1 LRSAQGP
8 GEIDPMPL
16 DVLFAGHYCHDTIFD
31 RDGTQRTELGGAAA
45 YASAVL
51 LAARVDFR
59 VAALVGDDFRYVV
72 AKQPRIVAGAR
83 TTAYVEDYR
92 GEERKGTLLA
102 AAPALEPDDL
112 GETRC
117 QVGMACAIAGE
128 IGAETLARLRELSA
142 ILIGDAQGFVRG
154 FDAQGCVFHR
164 EPTPALRAQLDR
176 FDWLKLSRSEAEAL
190 DTLSLRCG
198 AIVTDGDRG
207 CFILREGRETHVP
220 AFPAS
225 EVDPTGAGD
234 CFLAGFA
241 LGLLRGWDAMEAA
254 RFANF
259 CGALA
264 VARAGVPRLRPDDLA
279 AFTGRASSAAHAP
292 R

>member
-1 LRSAQGP
+1 
-8 GEIDPMPL
+8 MPH
-16 DVLFAGHYCHDTIFD
+16 DVLLAGHYCEDTIVEK
-31 RDGTQRTELGGAAA
+31 DGTRRTALGGAAA

-51 LAARVDFR
+51 VAAGVDFH
-59 VAALVGDDFRYVV
+59 VAANVGADFRYQV
-72 AKQPRIVAGAR
+72 AKPPRVVAGAR
-83 TTAYVEDYR
+83 TTAFVEDYR
-92 GEERKGTLLA
+92 GEERTGTLVS

-112 GETRC
+112 GDARC

-128 IGAETLARLRELSA
+128 IGAATLSRLRELSGV
-142 ILIGDAQGFVRG
+142 LIADAQGFVRG
-154 FDAQGCVFHR
+154 FDAHGRVFHR
-164 EPTPALRAQLDR
+164 PPQPALRAQIDR
-176 FDWLKLSRSEAEAL
+176 LDWLKLSRSEAEAL
-190 DTLSLRCG
+190 DPRALRCG

-207 CFILREGRETHVP
+207 CLVLRGGREVQVP

-241 LGLLRGWDAMEAA
+241 VGLLRGWDAIEAA
-254 RFANF
+254 RFASF

-264 VARAGVPRLRPDDLA
+264 VAQAGVPRLQPDDLA
-279 AFTGRASSAAHAP
+279 AFSALPSTAAHAP